1 MIVVVGIPAWRAVDP
16 SGPAGRACGVAIEAA
31 RRGARVE
38 LVGRTGDDPHG
49 DALLLALTRAGVGH
63 AAVLRDPVRPT
74 PVLDPPPVDDAE
86 SVTGPT
92 GGVAARADGPRL
104 EPADVALG
112 LSYLGGFVVLVV
124 TDEVPATVL
133 PAAAEAAAFA
143 GAQLVVV
150 VPSGHV
156 PTDGLPDG
164 LPDAAT
170 VLAAPDEVDD
180 GAFDA
185 LVGAYAAALAAGTS
199 PADAF
204 AVATAASAWEALDSG
219 G

>member
-1 MIVVVGIPAWRAVDP
+1 M
-16 SGPAGRACGVAIEAA
+16 
-31 RRGARVE
+31 E

-74 PVLDPPPVDDAE
+74 PVLDPHPVDDAE

-92 GGVAARADGPRL
+92 VGAAARADGPRL

-112 LSYLGGFVVLVV
+112 LSYLSGFVVLVV

-150 VPSGHV
+150 VPPGHV
-156 PTDGLPDG
+156 PPDG
-164 LPDAAT
+164 LPDVAT
-170 VLAAPDEVDD
+170 VLAAPDEADD